1 VECKVEGQIERRAF
15 AHGLPVSGIEKQL
28 ITCTSVREKCSVGL
42 VGPSLVGLHPLVCV
56 WVYDGR
62 WPRSVVMGVGRGC
75 MGHIVCLDGFVNTKG
90 LLHMFGSL
98 TALTVCVCV
107 FVSVLEREYVTDYL

>member
-1 VECKVEGQIERRAF
+1 VECKVEGQTERRAF

-62 WPRSVVMGVGRGC
+62 WPRSVVMGVGRGWGTLFVW
-75 MGHIVCLDGFVNTKG
+75 MGL
-90 LLHMFGSL
+90 
-98 TALTVCVCV
+98 
-107 FVSVLEREYVTDYL
+107 